1 MNLFDRLPTGIFSP
15 LTGRN
20 NRRTWEL
27 LVRLSERFFGLDCV
41 PPFPDGYLHDQVTKE
56 VERFLLEHEWDDGEE
71 VVATPIAIRA
81 AELVARLAD
90 TGWLIKEKV
99 GLRTF
104 VSMRPAVMR
113 FFESL
118 QQFATEGPQHIGG
131 SIQLIYSQLQN
142 VQKDPQ
148 GQAAGFASAAQ
159 LCSRMINSLNAT
171 TLRARDLMKD
181 LIQEN
186 TTPGFIKRFFTEHI
200 GELYVRDF
208 KQLRTENHPLSL
220 RFEINHLVDE
230 VTMNEAPRAKILAGY
245 MEASGLTLAEAELA
259 LDRDVARFGR
269 LGDVESFLG
278 RMDRV
283 LETAT
288 QRALAFINYRLKA
301 SDRLESI
308 IDDSIDAIAKTE
320 QAGLEVQGRLCA
332 PAQVVSESRLQLPRP
347 APVKPKR
354 VAMVKHELSLQQ
366 KAMHEL
372 RRAMIASRDMSPA
385 AAKRFVESVVAPGQ
399 CLNAED
405 IPVTE
410 VRDAVSYLALM
421 RIAAQAE
428 RASLRGRNPLMQ
440 RLGFEARLAPAGQA
454 KADTAL
460 FTTTN
465 FSVSRRE
472 NNAP

>member
-1 MNLFDRLPTGIFSP
+1 MNLFDRLPAGIFSP

-20 NRRTWEL
+20 NRRTWDL
-27 LVRLSERFFGLDCV
+27 LVRLSTRFFGPDCV

-56 VERFLLEHEWDDGEE
+56 VERFLLDHNWDDSEE
-71 VVATPIAIRA
+71 VIATPIAIRA
-81 AELVARLAD
+81 AELVARLAE

-104 VSMRPAVMR
+104 VSMRPSVMR
-113 FFESL
+113 FFETL

-131 SIQLIYSQLQN
+131 SIQLVYSQLQS

-159 LCSRMINSLNAT
+159 VCSRMINSLNAT

-181 LIQEN
+181 LIQES
-186 TTPGFIKRFFTEHI
+186 TTLGFIKRFFTEHI

-220 RFEINHLVDE
+220 RFEIIHLVTE
-230 VTMNEAPRAKILAGY
+230 VTTNEVLRAKILTGY
-245 MEASGLTLAEAELA
+245 TDASGLSPAEAELA
-259 LDRDVARFGR
+259 LDRDAERFRR
-269 LGDVESFLG
+269 LLDVESFLE

-283 LETAT
+283 MEAAT

-308 IDDSIDAIAKTE
+308 IDDSINAIERTE
-320 QAGLEVQGRLCA
+320 KAGLEVQGRMGA

-347 APVKPKR
+347 APAKPKR
-354 VAMVKHELSLQQ
+354 VAMVKHELTLRQ

-385 AAKRFVESVVAPGQ
+385 AAKRFVESAVAPGQ
-399 CLNAED
+399 CLNAQD
-405 IPVTE
+405 IPITE

-440 RLGFEARLAPAGQA
+440 RLGFEARLVPNDKAR
-454 KADTAL
+454 ADTAL
-460 FTTTN
+460 FTTPN